1 VCVHSCLAFCGIYL
15 SCDYLAVFVLSYL
28 VFVFSLNPSLPTT
41 TASKTFEALG
51 PSGQLVTV
59 VVPPDH
65 YQGMTVVVECPEQY
79 PAKESVYSQP
89 AYSTPPAEENT
100 VPIDYSYS
108 SKPDRHYNKSCVCIL
123 LSIGGVFALIGIVL
137 LGVGIPKAA
146 SADELNAAED
156 FIDLNVTCEVTAEN
170 YYYDRDRNSRSE
182 SYKVNGQTFYRTVYD
197 ISCDDCYKWE
207 GIRNVSDALYSPA
220 ITEPLRFYNQCKT
233 RKSVRGAHCNEP
245 YSLWYSELCEECP
258 AGSPWPG
265 SLEVGEIVQCWI
277 AKNPRTV
284 PDEYVCENS
293 LCS

>member
-1 VCVHSCLAFCGIYL
+1 M
-15 SCDYLAVFVLSYL
+15 
-28 VFVFSLNPSLPTT
+28 
-41 TASKTFEALG
+41 ALG
-51 PSGQLVTV
+51 PSGQLVNV

-65 YQGMTVVVECPEQY
+65 YQGTTFVVECPVQY
-79 PAKESVYSQP
+79 PATQSVYSQP
-89 AYSTPPAEENT
+89 AYSPPGEPIYSQPAYSQPAYSQPAYSPPAEPIYSPPAEEKS
-100 VPIDYSYS
+100 VPIDYAYS

-137 LGVGIPKAA
+137 LGVGIPKAE
-146 SADELNAAED
+146 SAAELNAAED

-170 YYYDRDRNSRSE
+170 YYYDRDRSSRSE
-182 SYKVNGQTFYRTVYD
+182 SYKVNGQTYYRTVYD

-245 YSLWYSELCEECP
+245 YSLWYSELCEGCP

-265 SLEVGEIVQCWI
+265 SLEVGDIVQCWI

-293 LCS
+293 LCT